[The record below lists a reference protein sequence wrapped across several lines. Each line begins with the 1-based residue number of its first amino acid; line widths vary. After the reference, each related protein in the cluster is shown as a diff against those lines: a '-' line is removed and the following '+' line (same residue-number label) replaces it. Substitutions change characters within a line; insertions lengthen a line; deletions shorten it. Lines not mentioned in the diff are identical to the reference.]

1 MSNIFIPRQELENLI
16 QGALEASRV
25 SENNAASV
33 ANALTQAQ
41 MDGQFG
47 HGVSRVSSYCMQARA
62 GKIKGNAIPQVVAET
77 ATAMRIDAGTGFAF
91 PAIDLAI
98 RELPKKAKSRGI
110 AAATIFRS
118 HHFGVAGWHVE
129 RLAQQG
135 TIGWIVGNSPAAISP
150 FGGSKPIFGTNP
162 IAFAS
167 PRSVAQPLVIDLSLS
182 KVARGK
188 VVVAAQEEN
197 VIPEDWGLDKY
208 GQPTT
213 DPNAV
218 LEGSML
224 PMGGAKGAALV
235 LMVEIL
241 SAALSGANFGFEATS
256 FFEAEGEPPSVGQT
270 IVCIDPDVF
279 SGGHFTQRLE
289 VLLDELLDQEGTRLP
304 GSKRLNLREQAATHG
319 IAVSRVSLDEINQLV
334 NGKARS

>member
-1 MSNIFIPRQELENLI
+1 MVSLVTEYHEF
-16 QGALEASRV
+16 RV
-25 SENNAASV
+25 IACKR
-33 ANALTQAQ
+33 AQ
-41 MDGQFG
+41 
-47 HGVSRVSSYCMQARA
+47 
-62 GKIKGNAIPQVVAET
+62 
-77 ATAMRIDAGTGFAF
+77 
-91 PAIDLAI
+91 
-98 RELPKKAKSRGI
+98 AKSRVTRFLRLLPRQQLRCGSMRALVLRFQPSI
-110 AAATIFRS
+110 LRFANSQKRLSQRASQQQLFFVRII
-118 HHFGVAGWHVE
+118 FGVAGWHVE

-162 IAFAS
+162 IAFAA
-167 PRSVAQPLVIDLSLS
+167 PRLVAQPLVIDLSLS

-188 VVVAAQEEN
+188 VMVAAQEGN

-218 LEGSML
+218 LDGSML

-256 FFEAEGEPPSVGQT
+256 FFEAEGEPPAVGQT

-279 SGGHFTQRLE
+279 SGGHFTERLE

-334 NGKARS
+334 NGEARS